1 MASLSQLSS
10 DPRPM
15 PYLAHVNKRGGAKG
29 RRKTMYTKQIFL
41 CHFALFVQGVRET
54 SDAKKAPWK
63 ESLQGKLIALGST
76 KGERWPVRPS
86 EGQAKFSNKI

>member
-1 MASLSQLSS
+1 MESLSQLSS

-41 CHFALFVQGVRET
+41 CHFALFVQGGGRSKGCEKGAMERESPRKT
-54 SDAKKAPWK
+54 DC
-63 ESLQGKLIALGST
+63 T
-76 KGERWPVRPS
+76 GEHER
-86 EGQAKFSNKI
+86 